1 MRPALA
7 LLLLGWLAALVQ
19 GGLAHLLPGW
29 AVPDLSLLVTIAAAS
44 ALEPG
49 YGLVVAAG
57 IGLGADMVS
66 GPLLGQFAFLRLL
79 ELAVARLVA
88 GQLDLRRGLPLT
100 VFAFALVG
108 IDGLAQVG
116 LGRLFLG
123 SFPLQPVELLG
134 LAARALVTAPLAPSA
149 AALSRRLRESLDET
163 EARRDM
169 RLDTRR
175 PVLR

>member
-49 YGLVVAAG
+49 YGLIVAAG

-66 GPLLGQFAFLRLL
+66 GPLLGQFAFLRLI

-108 IDGLAQVG
+108 LDGFGQIG
-116 LGRLFLG
+116 LGRLLLG
-123 SFPLQPVELLG
+123 SFPLHPVELLG
-134 LAARALVTAPLAPSA
+134 LVGRGLVTAPLAPSA

>member
-19 GGLAHLLPGW
+19 GGLAHVLPGW
-29 AVPDLSLLVTIAAAS
+29 AVPDLSLLVTIAAAA

-57 IGLGADMVS
+57 IGLGSDMIS
-66 GPLLGQFAFLRLL
+66 GPLLGQFAFLRLI
-79 ELAVARLVA
+79 ELTLARGVA

-100 VFAFALVG
+100 VFAFALVLF
-108 IDGLAQVG
+108 DGLAQLA
-116 LGRLFLG
+116 LGRLLLG
-123 SFPLQPVELLG
+123 SFPLQPLELLG
-134 LAARALVTAPLAPSA
+134 LAGRALVSAPLAPFA
-149 AALSRRLRESLDET
+149 AAFSRRLRDRLDES

>member
-7 LLLLGWLAALVQ
+7 LLVLGWLAALVQ

-29 AVPDLSLLVTIAAAS
+29 AVPDLALLVTLAAAS

-49 YGLVVAAG
+49 YGLLVAAG
-57 IGLGADMVS
+57 IGLGTDMIS

-79 ELAVARLVA
+79 ELALARGVA

-100 VFAFALVG
+100 VFAFALVVV
-108 IDGLAQVG
+108 DGLAQIG
-116 LGRLFLG
+116 LGRLLLG
-123 SFPLQPVELLG
+123 SFPVQPLELLG
-134 LAARALVTAPLAPSA
+134 LGARALVTAPLAPAA
-149 AALSRRLRESLDET
+149 AALSRRLRDRLDES

>member
-1 MRPALA
+1 MKSALA
-7 LLLLGWLAALVQ
+7 LLGIGCLAALVQ
-19 GGLAHLLPGW
+19 GGLAHLLPSW
-29 AVPDLSLLVTIAAAS
+29 AVPDLSLLVTLAAAS

-49 YGLVVAAG
+49 WGLLVAAG

-66 GPLLGQFAFLRLL
+66 GPVLGQLAFLRLM
-79 ELAVARLVA
+79 EFSVARLVA

-100 VFAFALVG
+100 VFAFALVVL
-108 IDGLAQVG
+108 DGVG
-116 LGRLFLG
+116 QITLGRMLLG
-123 SFPLQPVELLG
+123 WFPLSAVELLG
-134 LAARALVTAPLAPSA
+134 LAAHGLVTAPLAPSA
-149 AALSRRLRESLDET
+149 AGLARRIREGLDET

>member
-29 AVPDLSLLVTIAAAS
+29 AVPDLSLLVVIAAAT

-66 GPLLGQFAFLRLL
+66 GPLLGQFAFLRLM

-100 VFAFALVG
+100 VFAFALVE
-108 IDGLAQVG
+108 IDGLAQIG

-123 SFPLQPVELLG
+123 SFPLQPLELLG
-134 LAARALVTAPLAPSA
+134 LAARGLVTAPLAPSA

>member
-1 MRPALA
+1 MRLALA
-7 LLLLGWLAALVQ
+7 LLVLGWLAALVQ

-29 AVPDLSLLVTIAAAS
+29 AVPDLSLLVTVAAAS

-49 YGLVVAAG
+49 FGLVVAAG
-57 IGLGADMVS
+57 IGLGVDMIS
-66 GPLLGQFAFLRLL
+66 GSWLGQFAFLRLF
-79 ELAVARLVA
+79 ELALARLVA
-88 GQLDLRRGLPLT
+88 AQLDLRRGVPLM

-108 IDGLAQVG
+108 FDGLAQVG
-116 LGRLFLG
+116 LGRLLLG
-123 SFPLQPVELLG
+123 SFPIQPIELAG
-134 LAARALVTAPLAPSA
+134 LAARALVTAPLAPWA
-149 AALSRRLRESLDET
+149 ASFSRRLRERLDES

>member
-66 GPLLGQFAFLRLL
+66 GPPLGQFAFLRLM

-100 VFAFALVG
+100 VFAFALVE
-108 IDGLAQVG
+108 IDGLAQIG

-134 LAARALVTAPLAPSA
+134 LVARGLVTAPLAPSA

>member
-7 LLLLGWLAALVQ
+7 LLLLGWLGALVQ
-19 GGLAHLLPGW
+19 GGLAHLLPAW
-29 AVPDLSLLVTIAAAS
+29 AVPDLSLLVTIAAAA

-49 YGLVVAAG
+49 WGMIVAAG
-57 IGLGADMVS
+57 IGLGMDMVS
-66 GPLLGQFAFLRLL
+66 GPLLGQFAFLRLM
-79 ELAVARLVA
+79 EFATARLVA

-108 IDGLAQVG
+108 LDGLAQIG
-116 LGRLFLG
+116 LGRALLG
-123 SFPLQPVELLG
+123 FFPLQPVELLG
-134 LAARALVTAPLAPSA
+134 LVGRGLVTAPLAPSA